1 MLQVGI
7 TGGIGSGKSTVC
19 QVFNTLGIPVFKADD
34 AAKYLMSHDE
44 PLIEQIKA
52 LLGADAYNGLTPDR
66 QKIGAIIFNDPQK
79 LQQINALVHPVT
91 VSYYKTWMLQ
101 QAAPYVLKE
110 AAIFFESG
118 TAKDIELMIGVYAP
132 KELRLDRVLKRGP
145 MTRDRAESIM
155 SRQMDDEEKM
165 KLCDFVIVNDD
176 KTPVIPQVL
185 HLHQILLQKAN

>member
-44 PLIEQIKA
+44 ALIEQIKA
-52 LLGADAYNGLTPDR
+52 LLGNESYHGLVPDR

-79 LQQINALVHPVT
+79 LQQINALVHPAT
-91 VSYYKTWMLQ
+91 VSYYKNWLIQ
-101 QAAPYVLKE
+101 QKAPYVLKE

-118 TAKDIELMIGVYAP
+118 TAQEIELMIGVYAP
-132 KELRLDRVLKRGP
+132 APLRIDRVLKRGP

-155 SRQMDDEEKM
+155 NQQMNDEEKM
-165 KLCDFVIVNDD
+165 KLCDYVIVNDD

-185 HLHQILLQKAN
+185 HLHATLLHKAK